1 MCSGAAAEPA
11 QRQSRSV
18 SVQISRKKF
27 SSDSS
32 ALFFNGGKQGDC
44 AREVIKMSTRTRNK
58 RTDWL
63 RILALLIVLAAMTIP
78 LPVFAEATE
87 AVADEPR
94 TSKSLH
100 IRQGGRANRDSGT
113 ETVDIFNS
121 LRQTGP
127 RAKPSA
133 NTKTGT
139 GAAQTESSAFDFW
152 VFEADVI
159 LFSDDDRDGY
169 YYGIDLLIDADTIYS
184 EADVYAVVYLSLDG
198 GPWNEYAATEDFTL
212 FGASGDDAYVLVTE
226 LMSGYP
232 RGSYDLLIELFDAW
246 DGSFLASLGP
256 EESSEL
262 AYLPLE
268 DFDRD
273 APQVTISH
281 GHAGGGAVGFWSLL
295 PLFAFA
301 LRLRSTA

>member
-1 MCSGAAAEPA
+1 
-11 QRQSRSV
+11 
-18 SVQISRKKF
+18 
-27 SSDSS
+27 
-32 ALFFNGGKQGDC
+32 
-44 AREVIKMSTRTRNK
+44 MSTRTRNK

-63 RILALLIVLAAMTIP
+63 RILASLTVLLAMTVS
-78 LPVFAEATE
+78 LPASAESTE

-100 IRQGGRANRDSGT
+100 IRRGGRANRDSGT
-113 ETVDIFNS
+113 ETVDIFKS
-121 LRQTGP
+121 LTQTGP
-127 RAKPSA
+127 RVKPSA
-133 NTKTGT
+133 SAKTEAGT
-139 GAAQTESSAFDFW
+139 APAESSAFDFW
-152 VFEADVI
+152 VYEADVI
-159 LFSDDDRDGY
+159 LFADDDRDGY

-268 DFDRD
+268 DYDRD
-273 APQVTISH
+273 TPQVTISH
-281 GHAGGGAVGFWSLL
+281 GHGGGAVGFWTLL
-295 PLFAFA
+295 PLLSFA
-301 LRLRSTA
+301 LRLRRAA

>member
-1 MCSGAAAEPA
+1 
-11 QRQSRSV
+11 
-18 SVQISRKKF
+18 
-27 SSDSS
+27 
-32 ALFFNGGKQGDC
+32 
-44 AREVIKMSTRTRNK
+44 MSTCTRNK

-63 RILALLIVLAAMTIP
+63 RILAALIVLLAMTVS
-78 LPVFAEATE
+78 LPAFAETTE
-87 AVADEPR
+87 AVLDEPR

-100 IRQGGRANRDSGT
+100 IRKGGRANRDSGT
-113 ETVDIFNS
+113 ETVDIFS
-121 LRQTGP
+121 GLRQTGP
-127 RAKPSA
+127 RVKPSA
-133 NTKTGT
+133 SAKAGAGTGT
-139 GAAQTESSAFDFW
+139 GTEWAESSAFDFW
-152 VFEADVI
+152 VYEADVI
-159 LFSDDDRDGY
+159 LFADDDRDGY

-268 DFDRD
+268 DYDRD
-273 APQVTISH
+273 TPQVTISH
-281 GHAGGGAVGFWSLL
+281 GHAGGGATGFWSLL
-295 PLFAFA
+295 PLLAFA
-301 LRLRSTA
+301 LRLRKAA

>member
-1 MCSGAAAEPA
+1 
-11 QRQSRSV
+11 
-18 SVQISRKKF
+18 
-27 SSDSS
+27 
-32 ALFFNGGKQGDC
+32 
-44 AREVIKMSTRTRNK
+44 MSTYTRNK
-58 RTDWL
+58 STDWL
-63 RILALLIVLAAMTIP
+63 RILALLLVLLAMTIS
-78 LPVFAEATE
+78 LPASAESPETA
-87 AVADEPR
+87 AAEPR

-100 IRQGGRANRDSGT
+100 VRRGGRANSDNGT
-113 ETVDIFNS
+113 QTLDIYEG

-127 RAKPSA
+127 RVKPSA
-133 NTKTGT
+133 SAKTGAGT
-139 GAAQTESSAFDFW
+139 AQAESAAFDFW
-152 VFEADVI
+152 VYEADVI

-212 FGASGDDAYVLVTE
+212 FGATGDDAYVLVTE

-232 RGSYDLLIELFDAW
+232 RGSYDLLIEVFDAW

-268 DFDRD
+268 DYDRD
-273 APQVTISH
+273 TPQVTISH
-281 GHAGGGAVGFWSLL
+281 GHAGGGAIGFWSLL
-295 PLFAFA
+295 PLLAFA
-301 LRLRSTA
+301 LRLRRTA

>member
-1 MCSGAAAEPA
+1 
-11 QRQSRSV
+11 
-18 SVQISRKKF
+18 
-27 SSDSS
+27 
-32 ALFFNGGKQGDC
+32 
-44 AREVIKMSTRTRNK
+44 MSTCTRNK

-63 RILALLIVLAAMTIP
+63 RILASLIVLLAMTVS
-78 LPVFAEATE
+78 LPASAESTE
-87 AVADEPR
+87 AAADQPR

-113 ETVDIFNS
+113 ETVDIFNG

-127 RAKPSA
+127 RVKPSA
-133 NTKTGT
+133 SAKTGAGT
-139 GAAQTESSAFDFW
+139 APAESSAFDFW
-152 VFEADVI
+152 VYEADVI

-184 EADVYAVVYLSLDG
+184 VADVYAVVYLSLEG
-198 GPWNEYAATEDFTL
+198 GPWTEYAATEDFTL

-256 EESSEL
+256 EDSSEL

-273 APQVTISH
+273 TPQVTISH
-281 GHAGGGAVGFWSLL
+281 GHSGGGAIGFWSLL
-295 PLFAFA
+295 PLLAFA
-301 LRLRSTA
+301 LRLRRTA